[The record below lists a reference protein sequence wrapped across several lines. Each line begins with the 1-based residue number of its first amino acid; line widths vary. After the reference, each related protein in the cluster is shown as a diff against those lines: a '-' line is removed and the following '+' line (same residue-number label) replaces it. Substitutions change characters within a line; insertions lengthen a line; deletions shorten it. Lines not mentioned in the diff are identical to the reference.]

1 MLEYLLSVDLG
12 YHYMHRFHLTQILK
26 GRHRQ
31 PPMDH
36 GSENEEQ
43 MEAEMAH
50 FMANFKMQAGST
62 GIPVNS

>member
-1 MLEYLLSVDLG
+1 
-12 YHYMHRFHLTQILK
+12 MHRFHLTQILK